1 MAVLA
6 EWIEWLGLSTEDTD
20 DDDLRVMPLF
30 GSEDGTV
37 SGLDLPQFDTTLTRG
52 QRNGAIAGAQWS
64 REATVQARFLAMSS
78 TRLLQ
83 LRQAMKPRTRP
94 DDEQPLEFEGFGFPG
109 EHRMWVRP
117 SLCQYRLGAGNIAA
131 EVFVVD
137 CAWTSADGLVYANS
151 QNTAA
156 FGSPTPVSSVTG
168 LTVTN
173 SGLETGTAGRAVEV
187 RITAATS
194 TSSPWVRFDHPDG
207 TWERV
212 TFQGLTLGVG
222 QTLTIAGDRVPRVGS
237 QIVSGYIRSTTQAG
251 GPSRAARWWTPRRW
265 PPPCAA
271 AGWPARASTCCPRNR
286 RSTATRCWTPTSP
299 T

>member
-1 MAVLA
+1 
-6 EWIEWLGLSTEDTD
+6 
-20 DDDLRVMPLF
+20 
-30 GSEDGTV
+30 
-37 SGLDLPQFDTTLTRG
+37 
-52 QRNGAIAGAQWS
+52 
-64 REATVQARFLAMSS
+64 
-78 TRLLQ
+78 
-83 LRQAMKPRTRP
+83 
-94 DDEQPLEFEGFGFPG
+94 
-109 EHRMWVRP
+109 
-117 SLCQYRLGAGNIAA
+117 LCQYRLGAGNIAA

-271 AGWPARASTCCPRNR
+271 AGFKGSLQRGTDRPDGGVVEIEAVGIAGLEGFEEQVPLCDVHQQGIAGGVGISGLAAGHGSSSGWRALR
-286 RSTATRCWTPTSP
+286 
-299 T
+299 